1 MREKLV
7 LGCLL
12 LAVGFP
18 ALAEEGYGPLIA
30 NGLDEELAIGADLF
44 FSETFEGN
52 GRTCATCHAV
62 AQNYTLPA
70 SLTGVSQFSPLMV
83 GDPDNPAHVPELELC
98 DPNDGAE
105 NCQAIRQN
113 GLILVNADGHNPG
126 PDGFRSYSMRSIPH
140 VLSLPTSLAAPPGA
154 LDDQTGWSG
163 DGAPGNGSL
172 REFATGAV
180 RQHFTLH
187 TDRVPGV
194 DFREPG
200 EDELDALE
208 AFQLELGRRNNIN
221 LAGVAFLDANAT
233 AGRVTFN
240 DRCASCHANAGAL
253 TGGDNANFNTHIEEA
268 RMSTCPAPGNP
279 GQCAEDSALLVP
291 GANHDGGFGQG
302 DLNELDGRWGDG
314 TFNTPPLIEA
324 ADTGPFFHDNRLPV
338 LEQAISFYRTQDFL
352 DSPSCNGVNPCGLAG
367 TGIPG
372 TENEIGAMLRILN
385 AGLNVAMAAQR
396 IHAAYWLLATE
407 PATDPSVIKTLTLA
421 KEELAD
427 ARASIAHVKFGNQA
441 VFANTGNNI
450 TDARAELD
458 QSLSSIEAMI
468 DNGTSGL
475 QVVVLLANLIATSE
489 NHLSDSFYDESPTTC
504 ANRGTT
510 VSQGQYNDCR
520 WLYDLGEAN
529 VLFDNAGVGPSIV
542 DGQTQLTWIPNPGGT
557 ATLTLKWRTAEWSNP
572 LFDETVLTDIS
583 RNPSFPPTTF
593 AGSVTQLPDG
603 QFERSYSYTIPC
615 VPNMKYKMTVT
626 ARVGGITETDSDL
639 AKSGRYCIGF

>member
-1 MREKLV
+1 MRARVALV
-7 LGCLL
+7 CLL
-12 LAVGFP
+12 IVIGFP

-70 SLTGVSQFSPLMV
+70 DLRFVSQFSPLMV

-98 DPNDGAE
+98 DPIDGSE
-105 NCQAIRQN
+105 GCQAIRQN
-113 GLILVNADGHNPG
+113 GLILVNADGDNLG
-126 PDGFRSYSMRSIPH
+126 PDDFRSYSMRSIPH
-140 VLSLPTSLAAPPGA
+140 VLSLSTSLAAPPGA
-154 LDDQTGWSG
+154 LEDQTGWSG
-163 DGAPGNGSL
+163 DGAPGDGSL

-187 TDRVPGV
+187 TDRMAG
-194 DFREPG
+194 DFRPPN
-200 EDELDALE
+200 DFELDALE

-221 LAGVAFLDANAT
+221 LPGVAFLDTNAT

-253 TGGDNANFNTHIEEA
+253 TGGDNANFNTHIEES
-268 RMSTCPAPGNP
+268 RMSTCPSPGNP
-279 GQCAEDSALLVP
+279 GQCAEDSVLLVP
-291 GANHDGGFGQG
+291 GANHDGGFGQD

-338 LEQAISFYRTQDFL
+338 LEQAISFYRTQAFL

-367 TGIPG
+367 TGLPG
-372 TENEIGAMLRILN
+372 TENNIGAMLRILN

-396 IHAAYWLLATE
+396 LHATYGLLSTE
-407 PATDPSVIKTLTLA
+407 PGTDPTVIKTLSLA
-421 KEELAD
+421 SEELAD

-458 QSLSSIEAMI
+458 QSLASIDAMI
-468 DNGTSGL
+468 DNGTSGIQIASIL
-475 QVVVLLANLIATSE
+475 TNLIATSE
-489 NHLSDSFYDESPTTC
+489 DHLSSSFYDESPTTC
-504 ANRGTT
+504 ANRGVT
-510 VSQGQYNDCR
+510 VSQDQYDDCR
-520 WLYDLGEAN
+520 WMYDLGEAN

-542 DGQTQLTWIPNPGGT
+542 DAQTQLTWVPNPGGT

-572 LFDETVLTDIS
+572 LFDKTVLTELS
-583 RNPSFPPTTF
+583 GNPPFPPVTF
-593 AGSVTQLPDG
+593 SGSVTQLPNG
-603 QFERSYSYTIPC
+603 QFERSYSHTIPC
-615 VPNMKYKMTVT
+615 VPKKKYKMTVE
-626 ARVGGITETDSDL
+626 ARVGGITETASDL